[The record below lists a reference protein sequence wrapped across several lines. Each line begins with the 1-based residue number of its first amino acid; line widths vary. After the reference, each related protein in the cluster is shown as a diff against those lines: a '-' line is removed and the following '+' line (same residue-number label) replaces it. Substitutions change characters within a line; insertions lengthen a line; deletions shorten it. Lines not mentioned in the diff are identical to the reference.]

1 MDDMFDTPVLLDIHY
16 LLNEIFAF
24 PSHIP
29 AAATVTPELK
39 KSPFSPT
46 LKGADGDTGNEVSAQ
61 MVRHSF
67 Q

>member
-1 MDDMFDTPVLLDIHY
+1 MSNTPVLLDTHY
-16 LLNEIFAF
+16 ILNEIFTF

-29 AAATVTPELK
+29 AAATVMPELK

-46 LKGADGDTGNEVSAQ
+46 LKGAGEVTGNVVSAQ
-61 MVRHSF
+61 MVRYWF

>member
-16 LLNEIFAF
+16 LLNEVFAF
-24 PSHIP
+24 PPHIP

-46 LKGADGDTGNEVSAQ
+46 LKGAGEVTGNVVSAQ
-61 MVRHSF
+61 MVRYWF

>member
-1 MDDMFDTPVLLDIHY
+1 MSDTPVFLDTHY
-16 LLNEIFAF
+16 TLNEIFTF

-29 AAATVTPELK
+29 AAATVMPELK